1 MKSMWDVILMLVIL
15 TAGVFTQL
23 SIVCAIG
30 IFLAICYVLLN
41 MIGRYMFSRELRRR
55 RNPKGVTELL
65 NDYDTKSYS
74 PEQVAV
80 KYFVL
85 SCVSVVL
92 FFDTRVL
99 MGDWVLLAFGLVVI
113 EIPLDMI
120 YRIFARKRILR
131 RLDYVTKLFV
141 DAGLMRRGPHDFSRE
156 KEIII

>member
-1 MKSMWDVILMLVIL
+1 MKGMWDLILILVIL

-23 SIVCAIG
+23 SIVCTTG

-41 MIGRYMFSRELRRR
+41 MIGRYLFSRELRRR

-65 NDYDTKSYS
+65 NDYDTMSYS
-74 PEQVAV
+74 PGQVAV

-131 RLDYVTKLFV
+131 RLDYVTKVFV
-141 DAGLMRRGPHDFSRE
+141 DAGLLRRGPHDCN
-156 KEIII
+156 

>member
-1 MKSMWDVILMLVIL
+1 MKGMWDLILMLVVL
-15 TAGVFTQL
+15 AAGVFTQL
-23 SIVCAIG
+23 SIVCSIG
-30 IFLAICYVLLN
+30 IFLVVCYVLLN

-55 RNPKGVTELL
+55 RSPKGITELL

-74 PEQVAV
+74 SGQVAV

-85 SCVSVVL
+85 SCISVVL

-99 MGDWVLLAFGLVVI
+99 MGDWVLVAFGLVVL

-120 YRIFARKRILR
+120 YRIFTRKRIIR
-131 RLDYVTKLFV
+131 RLNYVTKIFN
-141 DAGLMRRGPHDFSRE
+141 DAGLMRSGPHDFSRE

>member
-1 MKSMWDVILMLVIL
+1 MKGMWDLILILVIL

-23 SIVCAIG
+23 SIVCTIG

-41 MIGRYMFSRELRRR
+41 TIGRYLFSRELRRR

-65 NDYDTKSYS
+65 NDYDTMSYS
-74 PEQVAV
+74 PGQVAV

-131 RLDYVTKLFV
+131 RLDYVTKVFV
-141 DAGLMRRGPHDFSRE
+141 DAGLLRRGPHDFSRE